1 MPNQEV
7 TELRNR
13 ILGILIHNTRDQA
26 RVSRQECAAILG
38 ISVNRYTSY
47 ESGRRAISLPEL
59 ELLARFLEVP
69 LDTFR
74 GNDSLNEEAREDKL
88 PDPIQFLDLR
98 NRIIGAH
105 LRQIRHEQDMTQQD
119 MADIL
124 DCSPSTI
131 SDYEY
136 GRRAIPVA
144 ELELIIQSVNIPLDY
159 FRDYDS
165 HVGMWHKMRE
175 QYSQFKALP
184 DEMREFVLRPINQS
198 YLELAMKLARMPAG
212 ALRSIAE
219 GLLEI
224 TY

>member
-1 MPNQEV
+1 MPNQDV

-26 RVSRQECAAILG
+26 RVSRQECAAVLG
-38 ISVNRYTSY
+38 ISINRYTSY
-47 ESGRRAISLPEL
+47 ENGRRAISLPEL
-59 ELLARFLEVP
+59 ELLARYLEVP
-69 LDTFR
+69 LDLFR

-88 PDPIQFLDLR
+88 PDPMRFLSLR
-98 NRIIGAH
+98 DRIIGAR

-119 MADIL
+119 VADIL

-144 ELELIIQSVNIPLDY
+144 ELELIVQSLNVPLDY

-175 QYSQFKALP
+175 QFDQFKALP

-198 YLELAMKLARMPAG
+198 YLELAMKLSKMPAG
-212 ALRSIAE
+212 SLRSIAE

>member
-13 ILGILIHNTRDQA
+13 ILGIIIHNTRDQA

-59 ELLARFLEVP
+59 ELLARYLEVP

-88 PDPIQFLDLR
+88 PDPVRFLDLR
-98 NRIIGAH
+98 NRIIGAR
-105 LRQIRHEQDMTQQD
+105 LRQIRHERDMTQQD
-119 MADIL
+119 VADIL

-144 ELELIIQSVNIPLDY
+144 ELELIGQSMNIPVDY
-159 FRDYDS
+159 FRDYES
-165 HVGMWHKMRE
+165 NVGMWHKMRE
-175 QYSQFKALP
+175 QYAQFKALP

-198 YLELAMKLARMPAG
+198 YLELAMKLSKMPAG
-212 ALRSIAE
+212 SLRSIAE